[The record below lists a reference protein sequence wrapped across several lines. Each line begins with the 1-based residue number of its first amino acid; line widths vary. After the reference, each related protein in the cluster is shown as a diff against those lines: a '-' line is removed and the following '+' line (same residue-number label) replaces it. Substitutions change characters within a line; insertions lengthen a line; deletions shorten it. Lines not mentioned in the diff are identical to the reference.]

1 MYRMFSPRSSYPIRA
16 VALLAVALSC
26 AAQLPEPPLT
36 VDDCIRKALAV
47 PSAVSLAR
55 KDRDIADLDRIQSR
69 AGFLPRSA
77 ITSGFAR
84 NSPNLSDRSTQSFV
98 ALNGS
103 REFTALANIF
113 QEIDI
118 SGRLRADYARA
129 RAGQQVA
136 AASLSI
142 AERDI
147 RRAVAAAYYRL
158 LLARHLSDAIRNS
171 LEESRAFEGRTK
183 LLFNGGE
190 AARADLVKAS
200 AQVAFLRQSLSTAE
214 LAAQLAN
221 QDLAAF
227 WTRDVAAPLPLVDVF
242 DAPLPETDGVPAT
255 EAAPFLR
262 RFELSLL
269 QAEQRLFQSEARAA
283 KANLYPQLSWN
294 YQYGLDVNRVAWN
307 NRGSA
312 AFVNLNIPIFDWFKA
327 RSAARQFLTRAAQ
340 SADNRDITERRLS
353 QEYQS
358 ALTRARLF
366 HEQIGQCRAQIELG
380 EEDLKL
386 SRVRYEGGEGAAVDV
401 VIAQNQL
408 AQART
413 NYYSS
418 IANYFTARLDLE
430 VASGR

>member
-1 MYRMFSPRSSYPIRA
+1 MFSLWCPYPTR
-16 VALLAVALSC
+16 VAAFAAVALSC
-26 AAQLPEPPLT
+26 LAQTAEPPLT

-47 PSAVSLAR
+47 PSTVSLAR
-55 KDRDIADLDRIQSR
+55 KDRDIADLDRTQAR
-69 AGFLPRSA
+69 AGFLPQSA
-77 ITSGFAR
+77 ITSGYAY
-84 NSPNLSDRSTQSFV
+84 NSPSRADRSVQSFV
-98 ALNGS
+98 ALNGA

-113 QEIDI
+113 QEIDT

-136 AASLSI
+136 AASLAI
-142 AERDI
+142 AERDLK
-147 RRAVAAAYYRL
+147 RAVASAYYRL
-158 LLARHLSDAIRNS
+158 LLARHVRDAIRTS
-171 LEESRAFEGRTK
+171 LEESQAFERRAK
-183 LLFNGGE
+183 LLFDGGE
-190 AARADLVKAS
+190 AARADVVKAS

-221 QDLAAF
+221 QDLAAY
-227 WTRDVAAPLPLVDVF
+227 WTREVAAPLNLVEIF
-242 DAPLPETDGVPAT
+242 DAPLPAAEGGTPA

-262 RFELSLL
+262 RFEFSLL
-269 QAEQRLFQSEARAA
+269 DAEKKMFQSEARGA

-307 NRGSA
+307 NRGYA
-312 AFVNLNIPIFDWFKA
+312 AFVNLNIPVFDWFK
-327 RSAARQFLTRAAQ
+327 SLSVARQFQARAAQ
-340 SADNRDITERRLS
+340 TMETRDITERRLS
-353 QEYQS
+353 GEYQS
-358 ALTRARLF
+358 ALSRVRLF
-366 HEQIGQCRAQIELG
+366 REQIAQCQSQVELG

-386 SRVRYEGGEGAAVDV
+386 SRVRYEGGEGAALDV
-401 VIAQNQL
+401 VVAQNQL